1 MTIIGAAWQKFT
13 ENGKTYISIKVDDE
27 ILPLTLKENKT
38 LTLWEIPE
46 SERNGNEKMPHYRLK
61 ISNLVKRNDN

>member
-1 MTIIGAAWQKFT
+1 MTTIGAAWIKFT

-27 ILPLTLKENKT
+27 LLPFALRENKL

-46 SERNGNEKMPHYRLK
+46 EERKGNDKMPHYRLK
-61 ISNLVKRNDN
+61 ISNSVQKQ

>member
-1 MTIIGAAWQKFT
+1 MTTIGAAWIKFT

-27 ILPLTLKENKT
+27 LLPFALRENKM

-46 SERNGNEKMPHYRLK
+46 EERNGNDKMPHYRLK
-61 ISNLVKRNDN
+61 ISNQVQKK

>member
-1 MTIIGAAWQKFT
+1 MTTIGAAWIKFT

-27 ILPLTLKENKT
+27 LLPFALRENKI

-46 SERNGNEKMPHYRLK
+46 EERNGNDKMPHYRLK
-61 ISNLVKRNDN
+61 ISNTVQKQ